1 MWYNVP
7 QMKQP
12 RLDDEVKLRLPK
24 EMKRQLERV
33 AMVEMV
39 SVADVVRRALSTHI
53 KRSSGK
59 EIAR

>member
-33 AMVEMV
+33 ALVEMV

-53 KRSSGK
+53 KRSNGK
-59 EIAR
+59 EISR